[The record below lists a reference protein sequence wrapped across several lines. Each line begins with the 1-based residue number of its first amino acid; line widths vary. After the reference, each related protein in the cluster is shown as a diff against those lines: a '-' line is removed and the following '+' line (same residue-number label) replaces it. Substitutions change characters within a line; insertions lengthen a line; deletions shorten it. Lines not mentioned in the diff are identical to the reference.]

1 MEKTPELPEIGT
13 GDKADT
19 GKPRMDLISPLAMAY
34 LAQVLTFGANK
45 YAAHNWRK
53 GIPLSKLIAASQRH
67 LTAIA
72 AGIDTDE
79 ETGLPHAAHLMCEA
93 MFICEQLVSPVGLI
107 NDDRYLYT
115 RSQKDLLVTLLAGT
129 VVV

>member
-1 MEKTPELPEIGT
+1 MAET
-13 GDKADT
+13 GNKADG

-34 LAQVLTFGANK
+34 LAQVLTFGAKK
-45 YAAHNWRK
+45 YSAHNWRK

-93 MFICEQLVSPVGLI
+93 MFICEQLISPVGFI

-115 RSQKDLLVTLLAGT
+115 RYQKDLLVALLADT